1 MKKLAYRLFLSIVF
15 LLTTLVFQ
23 AQCAMCKANAENASR
38 DNASVGEE
46 LNDGIIYLML
56 MPYMMLAVVV
66 MIFYRK
72 KIMAFIR

>member
-1 MKKLAYRLFLSIVF
+1 M
-15 LLTTLVFQ
+15 LTTLVFQ

-38 DNASVGEE
+38 ENASVGEE

>member
-38 DNASVGEE
+38 ENASVGEE

-56 MPYMMLAVVV
+56 MPYLMLAVVV
-66 MIFYRK
+66 MVFYRK

>member
-1 MKKLAYRLFLSIVF
+1 MKKFAYRLFLSIVF
-15 LLTTLVFQ
+15 MLTTLVFQ

-38 DNASVGEE
+38 ENASVGEE

>member
-56 MPYMMLAVVV
+56 MPYMLAVVV

>member
-1 MKKLAYRLFLSIVF
+1 MKKLTYRLFLSMVF

-38 DNASVGEE
+38 ENASVGEE

-56 MPYMMLAVVV
+56 MPYLMLAVVV
-66 MIFYRK
+66 MVFYRK